1 MKYIFSFESI
11 FLQWRMTIPKK
22 NFPQSSFPQFLPP
35 KFLYEPKFKQ
45 VKSQLETKFPKNKS
59 EIIGRKVPGGVG
71 TFEVEIEG
79 VKLLHSKRKGQGF
92 VDSPEKLDKIIEEIE
107 MALVKS

>member
-1 MKYIFSFESI
+1 MGTLKMVLTIKISYCGG
-11 FLQWRMTIPKK
+11 WRYRRI
-22 NFPQSSFPQFLPP
+22 
-35 KFLYEPKFKQ
+35 YEPKFKQ
-45 VKSQLETKFPKNKS
+45 VKSQLESKFPRNKI

-92 VDSPEKLDKIIEEIE
+92 VDSPEKLDKIFEEIE
-107 MALVKS
+107 MALLMKS